1 MWPRIKLQDSP
12 QLITHVVCN
21 GRDLGISSLW
31 ARLGIY
37 MHFTKKKN
45 LQPNKAP
52 QIPEKWPKV
61 TCQVIFLRV
70 CLFVCFSPFLLFDIL
85 IKSLQVWARVVCFC
99 AFLMVPSQPVLLP
112 PLGLYPWNFS
122 FYPIINFANLHLA
135 KTDTKMRIM
144 GN

>member
-1 MWPRIKLQDSP
+1 MALGRQPIYLVDPPPKKYIYTAKKEDFKFLKMAKLNM
-12 QLITHVVCN
+12 IVFCFVFCF
-21 GRDLGISSLW
+21 
-31 ARLGIY
+31 Y
-37 MHFTKKKN
+37 FF
-45 LQPNKAP
+45 
-52 QIPEKWPKV
+52 
-61 TCQVIFLRV
+61 IFFIF
-70 CLFVCFSPFLLFDIL
+70 FVFIFFCFCFCFFFVLSWLFDIL

>member
-1 MWPRIKLQDSP
+1 MAKS
-12 QLITHVVCN
+12 N
-21 GRDLGISSLW
+21 MLG
-31 ARLGIY
+31 Y
-37 MHFTKKKN
+37 
-45 LQPNKAP
+45 
-52 QIPEKWPKV
+52 
-61 TCQVIFLRV
+61 IFEG
-70 CLFVCFSPFLLFDIL
+70 LFVCFSPFLLFDIL

-112 PLGLYPWNFS
+112 LLGLYPWNFS